1 MNFPFSRILCRF
13 DKTQF
18 QYQFLHFV
26 TLMRLPLVS
35 IFFLL
40 FLFVGN
46 AGGQQQEK
54 DGKATILI
62 EYADFLEGAEEQLGK
77 NVQALRGNVKMRH
90 RDIQMFCDSAVL
102 HRDSNKVEAF
112 GSIHIIQSDTVHLYG
127 DRLDY
132 NGNTNLAKM
141 RDNVRLVNEDVV
153 LTTHHLD
160 YDRKDNVANYFNGGT
175 IADTTNEL
183 SSREGY
189 YYPRSGEVNFKDSV
203 ILENPD
209 YTMYSDTLKYFTQT
223 EVVEI
228 VGPTNIISDE
238 NHIYSELGF
247 YDTRTDEA
255 RLLKNNFVDG
265 GEQKLS
271 GDTIYYDR
279 KNGLGEVF
287 SSMALEDTANN
298 VIIAGDYGYYNEQT
312 EKALSTGRAVL
323 KQVYGEDTL
332 FLHAD
337 TLRADPVEK
346 GAEEKIVRAFHHVQ
360 FYRYDLQ
367 GRCDSMVYDFRDS
380 TNTFYHDP
388 VIWAQGNQITAN
400 EIKLYTRE
408 KTLEKAEMI
417 NNAFLIAP
425 EDSANFNQ
433 IKGKMM
439 TGYFRDNQLYK
450 IDVDG
455 SGQTV
460 YYPKDQ
466 EYVIGVNRAESSSL
480 TIFLKERVVETI
492 IMRKQPAG
500 NMNPPFVLD
509 EESVRLRGFQ
519 WLEKYRPK
527 SYDDIFDF
535 REIQEEVERTD
546 YSGYEFSD

>member
-1 MNFPFSRILCRF
+1 MQLTFKKSRYLTNKVKI
-13 DKTQF
+13 
-18 QYQFLHFV
+18 YNHFLHRV
-26 TLMRLPLVS
+26 ALIRLTFSVIL
-35 IFFLL
+35 F
-40 FLFVGN
+40 FLFVG
-46 AGGQQQEK
+46 QLSSQEQKK
-54 DGKATILI
+54 DKATILI

-77 NVQALRGNVKMRH
+77 NVQALQGNVKMRH
-90 RDIQMFCDSAVL
+90 RDIRMFCDSAVL

-112 GSIHIIQSDTVHLYG
+112 GSIHIIQSDTIHLYG

-132 NGNTNLAKM
+132 NGNTSMAKM

-160 YDRKDNVANYFNGGT
+160 YDRRQNVAYYFNGGT
-175 IADTTNEL
+175 VADTTNEL
-183 SSREGY
+183 SSREGF
-189 YYPRSGEVNFKDSV
+189 YYPRTGEVNFKDSV
-203 ILENPD
+203 VLENPD

-247 YDTRTDEA
+247 YDTRNDEA

-279 KNGLGEVF
+279 KNGMGEVF

-298 VIIAGDYGYYNEQT
+298 VIITGDYGYYNEQT
-312 EKALSTGRAVL
+312 EKALATRRAVL

-346 GAEEKIVRAFHHVQ
+346 GAEKKLVRAFHHVQ

-408 KTLEKAEMI
+408 KNLVKAEMI

-480 TIFLKERVVETI
+480 TIFLKDRVVETI

-500 NMNPPFVLD
+500 NMNPPYVLD
-509 EESVRLRGFQ
+509 DEAVRLRGFQ

-527 SYDDIFDF
+527 SYEDIFEF
-535 REIQEEVERTD
+535 PEIVDKVKTTD
-546 YSGYEFSD
+546 YSDYEYSD